1 MAGGIRHMEIDH
13 FDPTLRGAAR
23 DAYSN
28 LMLATRHC
36 NNMKKNGWPTASQIA
51 AGIRLLNPTK
61 EPDYGRHIFEDSQTH
76 ELIGVTPEGSYHIDI
91 LDLNHETFMSE
102 RRDRAIYFDLCG
114 SAPITLTGQLN
125 TLQSLLGILRRQ
137 FERFI
142 PYIPPPPQNA

>member
-1 MAGGIRHMEIDH
+1 
-13 FDPTLRGAAR
+13 
-23 DAYSN
+23 
-28 LMLATRHC
+28 
-36 NNMKKNGWPTASQIA
+36 MKKNGWPTASQIA